1 MPAKVKSMSNQ
12 EFLRRL
18 RSVLVTNLAK
28 AGIKVEDFSTEP
40 IRGTKLNRVL
50 LVADAF
56 DNMGPSERQDLIWRI
71 VGQHFTSDEQLRIS
85 MIMALSSKETVGV

>member
-85 MIMALSSKETVGV
+85 MIMALGSKETVGV